1 MVSSRQVN
9 VGFFNPFVFSIDA
22 VYNLNYDMTMHQ
34 KHKSKIVRREISRD
48 TLEGLYMSERSV
60 LEICAELEIHPQRL
74 YKLLDVA
81 GIPRRRGAY
90 QPSQRITL
98 SE

>member
-1 MVSSRQVN
+1 MII
-9 VGFFNPFVFSIDA
+9 F
-22 VYNLNYDMTMHQ
+22 MHQ

-60 LEICAELEIHPQRL
+60 LEICDELEIHPQRL

-81 GIPRRRGAY
+81 GIPRRRGRN
-90 QPSQRITL
+90 QPTQRITL
-98 SE
+98 TE